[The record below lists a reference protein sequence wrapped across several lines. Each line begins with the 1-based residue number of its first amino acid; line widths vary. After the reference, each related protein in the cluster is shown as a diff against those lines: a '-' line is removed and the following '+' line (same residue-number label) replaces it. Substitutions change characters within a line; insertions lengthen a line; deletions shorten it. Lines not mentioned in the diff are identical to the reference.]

1 MQAPS
6 LFSLLSTTSDA
17 AEEINSIFLCIRA
30 LPSICTCNDYMSK
43 GSADLNKPGGF
54 TPVGTSG
61 NIELCDTV
69 TWFRFR
75 GLPPFCQK
83 QPSSRLG
90 CEAMPRAFKQTKTA
104 FYFPLQLLNEI
115 PRSNKLPIRASSYG
129 ISLALR
135 RQKKTAKHYFLLR
148 WFTQLSCPRE
158 SEMSHHLSVLHQ
170 LLCGGW
176 CLKHIIWRF

>member
-1 MQAPS
+1 
-6 LFSLLSTTSDA
+6 
-17 AEEINSIFLCIRA
+17 
-30 LPSICTCNDYMSK
+30 MSK

-61 NIELCDTV
+61 NIKLCDTV
-69 TWFRFR
+69 TWFSFRRF
-75 GLPPFCQK
+75 PPFCQK
-83 QPSSRLG
+83 QPSSHLS
-90 CEAMPRAFKQTKTA
+90 CEVMPIAFKHTKTA

-115 PRSNKLPIRASSYG
+115 PWSNNLPIQASSYS
-129 ISLALR
+129 ISLALQ

-148 WFTQLSCPRE
+148 WFTELSCPRE

-170 LLCGGW
+170 LLHGGQ